1 MQAICKVVA
10 KSSEDVKQSIRRARQ
25 KALDTIKKA
34 GSGMPK
40 DGVKKL
46 EKEIDELTK
55 KFTKTA
61 DDMCKAKE
69 KEIAAG

>member
-1 MQAICKVVA
+1 MLIVWSICRHVVL
-10 KSSEDVKQSIRRARQ
+10 SIP
-25 KALDTIKKA
+25 
-34 GSGMPK
+34 GSFPQ
-40 DGVKKL
+40 
-46 EKEIDELTK
+46 IDELTK